1 MTISFEIP
9 YSGDVD
15 AFRDR
20 YLVSEENVSVRL
32 LFTSSDREKQK
43 YEIYMPHVSISSVDA
58 SVGGTGALTASV
70 EGEALSVESVEPLT
84 IRITDTSAETV

>member
-1 MTISFEIP
+1 M
-9 YSGDVD
+9 
-15 AFRDR
+15 
-20 YLVSEENVSVRL
+20 RL

-43 YEIYMPHVSISSVDA
+43 YEIYMPHVSISIVDA

-84 IRITDTSAETV
+84 IKITDTSSETV